1 MDGLFR
7 KADDYYYITKC
18 ESGEY
23 LIIGNDETKTAT
35 EEQVKNNF
43 RKVEQS
49 RVISKAALIT
59 IDILLLVSALLMLA
73 GALTA
78 KYKYWLYSAGILVDQ
93 FAFTYWLIKSK
104 LREVIM

>member
-23 LIIGNDETKTAT
+23 LIVGNDETKTAT

-49 RVISKAALIT
+49 MVISKAVLIT
-59 IDILLLVSALLMLA
+59 IEVLLLVSSLLMLA
-73 GALTA
+73 GALAT
-78 KYKYWLYSAGILVDQ
+78 KYKYQLYSSGILVDQ
-93 FAFTYWLIKSK
+93 FAFVFWLLKTK
-104 LREVIM
+104 RREVIM

>member
-49 RVISKAALIT
+49 IVISRAALIT
-59 IDILLLVSALLMLA
+59 IEVLLMVSALLMLA
-73 GALTA
+73 SLLTT
-78 KYKYWLYSAGILVDQ
+78 KYNHQLYLAGILVDN
-93 FAFTYWLIKSK
+93 FTFVWWIFKAK
-104 LREVIM
+104 VREVIM

>member
-1 MDGLFR
+1 MNGLFR

-49 RVISKAALIT
+49 MVISKAALIT
-59 IDILLLVSALLMLA
+59 IEVLLLVSLLLMLA
-73 GALTA
+73 SELTT
-78 KYKYWLYSAGILVDQ
+78 KYNHQLYSAGILVDN
-93 FAFTYWLIKSK
+93 FTFVWWLFKAKI
-104 LREVIM
+104 REVIM

>member
-7 KADDYYYITKC
+7 KVDDYYYITKC

-23 LIIGNDETKTAT
+23 LIVGNDETKTAT

-49 RVISKAALIT
+49 SVNYDRDSV
-59 IDILLLVSALLMLA
+59 
-73 GALTA
+73 
-78 KYKYWLYSAGILVDQ
+78 AGIFVANACWR
-93 FAFTYWLIKSK
+93 FSHKI
-104 LREVIM
+104 

>member
-35 EEQVKNNF
+35 EEQVKDNF

-49 RVISKAALIT
+49 MVISKAVLIT
-59 IDILLLVSALLMLA
+59 IEVLLLVSALLMLA
-73 GALTA
+73 GALVT
-78 KYKYWLYSAGILVDQ
+78 KYKYQLYSAGILVDQ
-93 FAFTYWLIKSK
+93 FTFVFWLLKAK
-104 LREVIM
+104 RKEVIM

>member
-23 LIIGNDETKTAT
+23 LIIGNEETKTAT

-49 RVISKAALIT
+49 MVISKAALIT
-59 IDILLLVSALLMLA
+59 IEILLLVSSLLMLA
-73 GALTA
+73 GALAT
-78 KYKYWLYSAGILVDQ
+78 KYKYQLYSAGILVDQ
-93 FAFTYWLIKSK
+93 FAFVFWLLKAK
-104 LREVIM
+104 RGEVIM